1 MPEGDKMRTVIA
13 VEDNG
18 AGFPP
23 DVLEKFSDYESITE
37 AKDHIGL
44 SNVFRTL
51 ALTYDRPD
59 LIKLSNTDRGARVII
74 IIPDREEKENE
85 TADM

>member
-1 MPEGDKMRTVIA
+1 MIA

-18 AGFPP
+18 EGFPQ
-23 DVLEKFSDYESITE
+23 DVLDKFGNYDNIPP

-51 ALTYDRPD
+51 ALTYDRTD
-59 LIKLSNTDRGARVII
+59 LIRLSNTDRGARVII
-74 IIPDREEKENE
+74 CIPDREEKKNE
-85 TADM
+85 TADL